1 MFEDIKFDDIMILK
15 DDFKQGK
22 GKQPTHDELIEEY
35 ERKIN
40 KTKQLL

>member
-22 GKQPTHDELIEEY
+22 AQKESTNSHDVLLEEY
-35 ERKIN
+35 ERKI
-40 KTKQLL
+40 K